1 MAGSTAARLSGPRA
15 RFSWRVLWLLWL
27 PVIALAAGAY
37 AEFLAALAQRESS
50 GVASKINQ
58 YGYAGLYQMGEAA
71 LIDAGYY
78 RGDGTRNNDW
88 RGGWT
93 GKNGIY
99 SLRDFLAT
107 APEQTRAITDYHAT
121 LWRQIERLGLDRY
134 LGQTVRG
141 VTMTA
146 SGLIAGAHLLGAG
159 GLRSC
164 LRGSGCADANGTSA
178 FSYMAQFGGYEV
190 SDLIGGTFDP
200 PPSDPGTEPNPI
212 VGDGTVWR
220 AASPAEAFYAGAGV
234 DMAEVREA
242 VAEAAVLAAVLWAA
256 WVAQA
261 QFFSWR
267 RGRIA
272 LMNMQTTLVTATVL
286 TLIVLFFTLA

>member
-1 MAGSTAARLSGPRA
+1 MAGAIAARLGGPRA
-15 RFSWRVLWLLWL
+15 RPSRRALWLLWL

-50 GVASKINQ
+50 GVANKINQ
-58 YGYAGLYQMGEAA
+58 YGYVGLYQMGEAA

-93 GKNGIY
+93 GKDGIY
-99 SLRDFLAT
+99 SLQDFLAK
-107 APEQTRAITDYHAT
+107 AQEQTRAITSYHT
-121 LWRQIERLGLDRY
+121 VLWRQIERLGLDKY
-134 LGQTVRG
+134 LGQTIHG
-141 VTMTA
+141 VTVTA

-178 FSYMAQFGGYEV
+178 FSYMAQFAGYEV

-234 DMAEVREA
+234 DMAEVRES
-242 VAEAAVLAAVLWAA
+242 VAEAVALAAVLWAA

-272 LMNMQTTLVTATVL
+272 LMRMQVSLVAATVL